1 MKDITKQ
8 EFDAIIK
15 LSPEERYVY
24 FIKRICDWEQIWTL
38 YSDDNLVLNEDK
50 KGKLEVFLFPYET
63 FVSYYAHGTKSMEE
77 AVGKCF
83 HLDEFMGKVMEKL
96 LSHDVNMA
104 LVFPVANAYG
114 LKVTMKKLIND
125 INEELENYK

>member
-15 LSPEERYVY
+15 LSHEERYAY
-24 FIKRICDWEQIWTL
+24 FINRICDWEQIWTL
-38 YSDDNLVLNEDK
+38 YSEENLVLNEDK

-63 FVSYYAHGTKSMEE
+63 FASDYAHGTHGMKD

-83 HLDEFMGKVMEKL
+83 QLDEFMGEIKEKL
-96 LSHDVNMA
+96 LLHEVNTA
-104 LVFPVANAYG
+104 LVFPVANGYG

>member
-1 MKDITKQ
+1 MKDTTKQ

-15 LSPEERYVY
+15 LSPEERYAY

-63 FVSYYAHGTKSMEE
+63 FA
-77 AVGKCF
+77 
-83 HLDEFMGKVMEKL
+83 
-96 LSHDVNMA
+96 
-104 LVFPVANAYG
+104 
-114 LKVTMKKLIND
+114 
-125 INEELENYK
+125 

>member
-15 LSPEERYVY
+15 LSPEERYAY

>member
-15 LSPEERYVY
+15 LSPEERYAY

-63 FVSYYAHGTKSMEE
+63 FASYYAHGVKSMEE

-83 HLDEFMGKVMEKL
+83 HLDEFMGEVMKKL

-104 LVFPVANAYG
+104 LVFPVTNGYG

>member
-15 LSPEERYVY
+15 LSPEERYAY

-50 KGKLEVFLFPYET
+50 KGKLEVFLFSYET
-63 FVSYYAHGTKSMEE
+63 FASYYAHGTNGMED

-83 HLDEFMGKVMEKL
+83 QLDEFMGEVVEKL

>member
-15 LSPEERYVY
+15 LSPEERYAY

-63 FVSYYAHGTKSMEE
+63 FTSYYAHGTKGMED

-83 HLDEFMGKVMEKL
+83 HLDEFMGEVVEKL
-96 LSHDVNMA
+96 LLHDVNMA
-104 LVFPVANAYG
+104 LVFPVANGYG
-114 LKVTMKKLIND
+114 LKVTMKKLLND

>member
-15 LSPEERYVY
+15 LSPEERYAY

-63 FVSYYAHGTKSMEE
+63 FASYYAHGTKGMED

-83 HLDEFMGKVMEKL
+83 HLDEFMGEVMKKL

-104 LVFPVANAYG
+104 LVFPVANGYG

-125 INEELENYK
+125 INEELGNYK

>member
-15 LSPEERYVY
+15 LSPEERYAY

-38 YSDDNLVLNEDK
+38 YNEDK
-50 KGKLEVFLFPYET
+50 KGKLEVFLFPYEI
-63 FVSYYAHGTKSMEE
+63 FASYYAHGTKGMED

-83 HLDEFMGKVMEKL
+83 HLDEFMGEIKEKL
-96 LSHDVNMA
+96 LLHEVNTV
-104 LVFPVANAYG
+104 LVFPVTNGYG

-125 INEELENYK
+125 MNEELENYT